1 MSAKHVIGMEAAGVV
16 EAVGDGVSAVR
27 PGDRVAYASD
37 KPRTYSQATVMP
49 DSAGSPRQR
58 QRSGVRGNGMPSR
71 ACGSQTS
78 SRQEQSRLQPAFGR
92 ELL

>member
-49 DSAGSPRQR
+49 DSADRRGSAKGPALEEMECHR
-58 QRSGVRGNGMPSR
+58 VRVVLKLLR
-71 ACGSQTS
+71 E
-78 SRQEQSRLQPAFGR
+78 QEQSRL
-92 ELL
+92 

>member
-1 MSAKHVIGMEAAGVV
+1 MEAAGVV

-58 QRSGVRGNGMPSR
+58 HKGPALEEMECHRVRVVLKLLR
-71 ACGSQTS
+71 E
-78 SRQEQSRLQPAFGR
+78 QEQSRL
-92 ELL
+92 

>member
-1 MSAKHVIGMEAAGVV
+1 MSAEHVISMEAAGVV
-16 EAVGDGVSAVR
+16 EALGDGVSAVR

-58 QRSGVRGNGMPSR
+58 QRSGVRGMECHR
-71 ACGSQTS
+71 VHVVLELL
-78 SRQEQSRLQPAFGR
+78 REQEQSRL
-92 ELL
+92 

>member
-27 PGDRVAYASD
+27 PGDRVACASD

-78 SRQEQSRLQPAFGR
+78 SRTRAIKALASLRP
-92 ELL
+92 